1 MKDIAKNLYIVAGVM
16 LTVGYL
22 GLAAFYLDVNYGPED
37 GGANIGLG
45 LLSLLSILAGALG
58 IVVGI
63 TAVIL
68 TIASRRRRRS

>member
-1 MKDIAKNLYIVAGVM
+1 M

-22 GLAAFYLDVNYGPED
+22 GLAAFYLDINHGPEY

-45 LLSLLSILAGALG
+45 LLSLLSIVAGALG
-58 IVVGI
+58 IIVGL

-68 TIASRRRRRS
+68 TIALRRRRS